1 MGKSNIIKYLSSCST
16 SYKTGCIKPKTV
28 GYLNSKIIAID
39 LYQIIYKFL
48 HNERRHYL
56 VSLVNFIKYLHC
68 NNIKPIFVIDGKPPR
83 EKSDVLKK
91 RRNKKMQSLKIV
103 DDNKKSIEK
112 IEKIINTTSINDTIK
127 MEELSKE
134 KEVMLKNIKK
144 YQKRTVKVSKNII
157 NNIKNVFDL
166 YEMPYI
172 HIPDKEADY
181 ICAQLVIHNVAN
193 VCLSDDNDL
202 IAFQCPSIIQ
212 NFNMATDTFDMCHT
226 HYIGKC
232 LNLTRD
238 QLTDLIILNGTDYQ
252 SKRHPYEFKY
262 IHNLILSDTSLD
274 NILKELHFG
283 KNEYK
288 SVLDIYTQTYDKNVL
303 INNIKHYKNINKSKR
318 FIDNS
323 KIKVFCNDIHT
334 RCEISMKDSYHLKEA
349 LESVFSTINISSAYY

>member
-1 MGKSNIIKYLSSCST
+1 MGKANIIKYLSSCSA
-16 SYKTGCIKPKTV
+16 SYKSECIKTKTV

-56 VSLVNFIKYLHC
+56 VSLVNFIKYMDS
-68 NNIKPIFVIDGKPPR
+68 NNIKPVFVIDGKPPS
-83 EKSDVLKK
+83 EKSNVLNK
-91 RRNKKMQSLKIV
+91 RRTKKEKSLKIV
-103 DDNKKSIEK
+103 DENKKGIEK
-112 IEKIINTTSINDTIK
+112 IEHAINTTYINDTNK
-127 MEELSKE
+127 VEELNKE
-134 KEVMLKNIKK
+134 KEAMLKNIKK
-144 YQKRTVKVSKNII
+144 FQKRTVKVSKNII
-157 NNIKNVFDL
+157 NNIKNVLDL

-181 ICAQLVIHNVAN
+181 ICSQLVIHKLAD

-212 NFNMATDTFDMCHT
+212 NFNMATHTFDMCHT
-226 HYIGKC
+226 YYICKC
-232 LNLTRD
+232 LKLNSA

-262 IHNLILSDTSLD
+262 IHNLLLNDSSFD
-274 NILKELHFG
+274 NIMKELHFG
-283 KNEYK
+283 KNEYQ
-288 SVLDIYTQTYDKNVL
+288 SVLDIYTQKYDKNIL

-334 RCEISMKDSYHLKEA
+334 RCEISMRDSYHLKEA

>member
-1 MGKSNIIKYLSSCST
+1 MGKANIIKYLSSCSA
-16 SYKTGCIKPKTV
+16 SYKSECIKTKNMV
-28 GYLNSKIIAID
+28 FLDSKIIAID

-56 VSLVNFIKYLHC
+56 VSLVNFIKYLHS
-68 NNIKPIFVIDGKPPR
+68 NNIRPIFVIDGKPPS
-83 EKSDVLKK
+83 EKNGVLKK
-91 RRNKKMQSLKIV
+91 RRTKKEQSLKIV

-112 IEKIINTTSINDTIK
+112 IEHAINTTAINDTNK
-127 MEELSKE
+127 VEELNKE
-134 KEVMLKNIKK
+134 KEAMLKNIKK
-144 YQKRTVKVSKNII
+144 FQKRTVKVSKNII
-157 NNIKNVFDL
+157 NNIKNVLDL

-181 ICAQLVIHNVAN
+181 ICSQLVIHNLAD

-226 HYIGKC
+226 YYIGKS
-232 LNLTRD
+232 LNLTSD

-252 SKRHPYEFKY
+252 SKRHPHEFKY
-262 IHNLILSDTSLD
+262 IHNLILSDMSFD
-274 NILKELHFG
+274 NILGELHFG

-303 INNIKHYKNINKSKR
+303 INNIKHYKNINKSRR
-318 FIDNS
+318 FIDNT
-323 KIKVFCNDIHT
+323 KVKVFCNNIHT
-334 RCEISMKDSYHLKEA
+334 KCDINMRDSYHLKEA
-349 LESVFSTINISSAYY
+349 LESIFSTINISSAYY